1 MAFSKLLH
9 IVPAGVF
16 DKVTLKNHRV
26 LGGGKRGTAKRKK
39 SMLSQRMRGKGC
51 CEQKKG
57 IENQ

>member
-26 LGGGKRGTAKRKK
+26 LGGGQKGDSKEKK
-39 SMLSQRMRGKGC
+39 IDAVSEDER
-51 CEQKKG
+51 
-57 IENQ
+57 